1 LQKLHDQVLHPG
13 ARRAE
18 LRDVDDVRMLDARG
32 TLRFTVE
39 ARTQLLVLAELGM
52 QHLDGDVPLEHQ
64 VMGPEHETHSAFA
77 QYFVDAV
84 SVSQY
89 RSYETAQVSHCR
101 IVGLDGHER

>member
-1 LQKLHDQVLHPG
+1 
-13 ARRAE
+13 
-18 LRDVDDVRMLDARG
+18 
-32 TLRFTVE
+32 
-39 ARTQLLVLAELGM
+39 
-52 QHLDGDVPLEHQ
+52 LEHQ

-101 IVGLDGHER
+101 IVGLDGHERRITQAMRHSGLSARRLRTLGHAFLFGVSVVSRAEVRERLGRSEVHAG